1 MSAGQEAVHVH
12 CHDTR
17 RNTTLPMNFGGKQVS
32 CNVHSA
38 SNQHHH
44 IHPDV
49 IPDTKVATAT
59 QANAN
64 WPAKWK
70 AWVIH
75 MGAP

>member
-1 MSAGQEAVHVH
+1 
-12 CHDTR
+12 
-17 RNTTLPMNFGGKQVS
+17 MNFGGKQVS
-32 CNVHSA
+32 CNVHSD